1 MRTSQRRSIRLVAD
15 LKPIRVREVYAEA
28 APSPEIATEQSI
40 LSDNRPPIE
49 APFLGLLGLFA
60 SITDNASH
68 VAGDL
73 LYVKGAILARSRS
86 TSPVEPPLRAKAAQ
100 STTAPV
106 TKALNKS
113 LTLPCASIARRTGAK
128 KASAAPRLNARS
140 CATVNNMN
148 SNQGMVTFR
157 NPTIENIAAPA
168 RCTATSPGRT
178 SRKGNSYP
186 GNVGMY
192 SWKNLV
198 IINTKG
204 ITHTKI
210 ST

>member
-60 SITDNASH
+60 SITDNASN

-86 TSPVEPPLRAKAAQ
+86 T
-100 STTAPV
+100 
-106 TKALNKS
+106 
-113 LTLPCASIARRTGAK
+113 IARRAAAEGKGGAEHDGAGDESPK
-128 KASAAPRLNARS
+128 QESDFTLREHCEEDWSEKGKRGPSAK
-140 CATVNNMN
+140 
-148 SNQGMVTFR
+148 
-157 NPTIENIAAPA
+157 
-168 RCTATSPGRT
+168 
-178 SRKGNSYP
+178 RKE
-186 GNVGMY
+186 
-192 SWKNLV
+192 LR
-198 IINTKG
+198 
-204 ITHTKI
+204 HRE
-210 ST
+210 